1 MLPPTHTASE
11 QPARPEQM
19 SMARPNIPAEVA
31 LNSSTVPMSLR
42 PAESSLDQRI
52 REDITRRD
60 IEISNIREQWQQEAD
75 EFSQQL
81 ARYAQTEI
89 ELRAQIKHLQMAQE
103 AGRLTGRAT
112 LENKLS
118 EMNDNI
124 WSLTRKVQEMQKL
137 TNFTVKDPQQAISD
151 INSEVQN
158 TMDFVSSE
166 MESILNGKDS
176 TIPFDVPFIA
186 SNSDLGALVR
196 CISGNHVPVDQETAW
211 LQKYILKSS
220 SSGMVVR
227 ALISAALREWV
238 FATPFPNFLPVP
250 CPLLR
255 ATREA
260 VMTQSKCFP
269 CSVGIS
275 GRC

>member
-1 MLPPTHTASE
+1 MFPLPHTAFERSV
-11 QPARPEQM
+11 RPEHM
-19 SMARPNIPAEVA
+19 SMPRPNISTEVS
-31 LNSSTVPMSLR
+31 LNFSTVPTSLR
-42 PAESSLDQRI
+42 PAERPLDQRL

-81 ARYAQTEI
+81 ARYAQTEV

-103 AGRLTGRAT
+103 ASRLTGRNT

-118 EMNDNI
+118 EMNDNV

-137 TNFTVKDPQQAISD
+137 TKFMVQSQQQAISD
-151 INSEVQN
+151 INDEVQN
-158 TMDFVSSE
+158 AMDFVSSE
-166 MESILNGKDS
+166 MESILNGNDS
-176 TIPFDVPFIA
+176 TILFDVPFIA

-196 CISGNHVPVDQETAW
+196 CISDNRVPVDQETAW
-211 LQKYILKSS
+211 LKKYILKSS

-227 ALISAALREWV
+227 ALISAALRERV

-275 GRC
+275 GRF